1 MEAVTKGAA
10 VCGIRGKDSV
20 ILAVEKKAVAKL
32 QDQRTIRKIV
42 KLDENITLAFAG
54 LTADA
59 RVLIQKGRLEAQSY
73 RLTVE
78 DAPSVEYMA
87 RYIARVQQKYTQR
100 GGVRPFGVTSIL
112 AGHDEDGTPQLWQT
126 EPSGN
131 YSAWNATCTGRS
143 SKNTLEFLEKN
154 YPKEGDTFAAPDQL
168 DAIKLAVRSLSETV
182 ESSSKNIEVAIIEH
196 GKPMTMLEDT
206 KLDEICAEIEKE
218 KEEAKAK
225 DSKPSS
231 S

>member
-10 VCGIRGKDSV
+10 VCGIRGNDCV

-32 QDQRTIRKIV
+32 QDQRTIRKVV

-59 RVLIQKGRLEAQSY
+59 RVLINKGRMEAQSY

-78 DAPSVEYMA
+78 DSPTTEYMA
-87 RYIARVQQKYTQR
+87 RYIARIQQKYTQR
-100 GGVRPFGVTSIL
+100 GGVRPFGVTSML
-112 AGHDEDGTPQLWQT
+112 AGIDEDGTPQLWQC

-131 YSAWNATCTGRS
+131 YSAWKATATGRS

-154 YPKEGDTFAAPDQL
+154 YPKEGENYKAPEKME
-168 DAIKLAVRSLSETV
+168 AIKIAVRALSEVV
-182 ESSSKNIEVAIIEH
+182 ESGSKSIDIAMIEK
-196 GKPMTMLEDT
+196 GKPLTMLEDT
-206 KLDEICAEIEKE
+206 VLDEICAEIERE
-218 KEEAKAK
+218 KEEAKEK
-225 DSKPSS
+225 EKPSS
-231 S
+231 SS